1 MCFFSKYRYI
11 IKYIRWYLR
20 TDIKKF
26 VYGIGSNF
34 VWRNEGMNRITS
46 FILLVGF
53 MLISIWVYSV
63 IDNKF
68 AITYKIADKV
78 KVPNKWKTLVIIT
91 SFILIG
97 AFIMVFINKYLDTSK
112 ITSNI
117 FTGILSGFLVS
128 MANKLD
134 KKYKRHFNI

>member
-11 IKYIRWYLR
+11 IKYVRWYLR

-34 VWRNEGMNRITS
+34 LWRNDRMNRITS
-46 FILLVGF
+46 IVVLISF
-53 MLISIWVYSV
+53 MLISMGLYSF

-68 AITYKIADKV
+68 SITYRIADKV

-97 AFIMVFINKYLDTSK
+97 AVIMVFINRYVDTSK

>member
-1 MCFFSKYRYI
+1 
-11 IKYIRWYLR
+11 
-20 TDIKKF
+20 
-26 VYGIGSNF
+26 
-34 VWRNEGMNRITS
+34 MNRITS
-46 FILLVGF
+46 IVVLISF
-53 MLISIWVYSV
+53 MLISMGLYSF

-68 AITYKIADKV
+68 SITYRIADKV

-97 AFIMVFINKYLDTSK
+97 AVIMVFINRYVDTSK

>member
-1 MCFFSKYRYI
+1 
-11 IKYIRWYLR
+11 
-20 TDIKKF
+20 
-26 VYGIGSNF
+26 
-34 VWRNEGMNRITS
+34 MNRITS
-46 FILLVGF
+46 IVVLISF
-53 MLISIWVYSV
+53 MLISMGLYSF

-68 AITYKIADKV
+68 SITYRIADKV

-97 AFIMVFINKYLDTSK
+97 AVIMVFINKYLDTSK

>member
-1 MCFFSKYRYI
+1 
-11 IKYIRWYLR
+11 
-20 TDIKKF
+20 
-26 VYGIGSNF
+26 
-34 VWRNEGMNRITS
+34 MNRITS

>member
-34 VWRNEGMNRITS
+34 LWRNDRMNRITS
-46 FILLVGF
+46 IVVLISF
-53 MLISIWVYSV
+53 MLISMGLYSF

-68 AITYKIADKV
+68 SITYRIADKV

-97 AFIMVFINKYLDTSK
+97 AVIMVFINKYLDTSK

>member
-1 MCFFSKYRYI
+1 
-11 IKYIRWYLR
+11 
-20 TDIKKF
+20 
-26 VYGIGSNF
+26 
-34 VWRNEGMNRITS
+34 MNRITS
-46 FILLVGF
+46 IVVLISF
-53 MLISIWVYSV
+53 MLISMWGYSF

-68 AITYKIADKV
+68 SLTYKIADKV

-97 AFIMVFINKYLDTSK
+97 AVIMVFINKYVDTSK

-117 FTGILSGFLVS
+117 FTGILTGFLVS